1 MSTWKKLRKASGLS
15 FEDISKGAKVPV
27 NTLKNIESR
36 IDKKKLNPNY
46 VSKLSEFY
54 SKQRGCINFD
64 TEYLTLMKEAGYEI
78 PQKYEDTGEKV
89 KLSTLENKVIQG
101 YNGTIEEKEF
111 IRLILFVMKNKK
123 ELLEIFEDR
132 ENFDYYL
139 WHKEEIMKW
148 IEQS

>member
-1 MSTWKKLRKASGLS
+1 MNTWKKLRQASELS
-15 FEDISKGAKVPV
+15 FEDLSDKTGVPV

-36 IDKKKLNPNY
+36 LGKKNLNPNY

-78 PQKYEDTGEKV
+78 PKKYDDAGEKV
-89 KLSTLENKVIQG
+89 KLSSLENKVIQA
-101 YNGTIEEKEF
+101 YNGTNEEKEF
-111 IRLILFVMKNKK
+111 IRLILFVMKNKR

-139 WHKEEIMKW
+139 WHKEEIIKW
-148 IEQS
+148 IDQS